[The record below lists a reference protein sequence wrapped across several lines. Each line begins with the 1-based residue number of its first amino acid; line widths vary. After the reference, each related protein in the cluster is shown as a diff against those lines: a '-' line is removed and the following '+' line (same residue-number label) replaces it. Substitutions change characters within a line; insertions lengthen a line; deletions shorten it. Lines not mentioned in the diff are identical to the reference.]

1 MNRFYWS
8 MLFLCLLPFI
18 HIEDADGG
26 AWVEDFNDPSF
37 KSWIKHDRANRSTW
51 MPKEG
56 HLDVWIQPPP
66 PPGIYDEYALEFVGF
81 QFDTETLDVQLKII
95 EAHNAS
101 VGILIGQYDGNG
113 YIYHRTVAFLH
124 TATIGGVIFKPKEF
138 DIIKKEEADDPIPA
152 PLKAI
157 EISFNKGDFEVFTK
171 RKYIGT
177 YRVPQLKTVNF
188 VGLISIVGLGRGVI
202 AHFVLDD
209 FIVSGPTIPAHGTLN
224 VRAKDK
230 AAVVWGELK
239 QR

>member
-8 MLFLCLLPFI
+8 MLFLCLLSFI
-18 HIEDADGG
+18 YIDAADGG
-26 AWVEDFNDPSF
+26 TWVEDFNNASF
-37 KSWIKHDRANRSTW
+37 KSWIKHDRDNRSTW

-56 HLDVWIQPPP
+56 HLDVWVQPPP
-66 PPGIYDEYALEFVGF
+66 PPGVYDIYTLAFDGFEF
-81 QFDTETLDVQLKII
+81 DAETLDVQLKIV

-101 VGILIGQYDGNG
+101 VGILIGQYDGDG
-113 YIYHRTVAFLH
+113 YLYERTVVFLH

-138 DIIKKEEADDPIPA
+138 DLIKEQIADDPIPA

-209 FIVSGPTIPAHGTLN
+209 FIVSGPTVPAHGTLN

>member
-18 HIEDADGG
+18 YIEVADGG
-26 AWVEDFNDPSF
+26 AWVEDFNDASLT
-37 KSWIKHDRANRSTW
+37 SWIKHDRDNRSTW
-51 MPKEG
+51 MPKDG
-56 HLDVWIQPPP
+56 HLDVWVQPPP
-66 PPGIYDEYALEFVGF
+66 PPGIYDKYALAFDGF
-81 QFDTETLDVQLKII
+81 QFDTETLDVQLNII

-101 VGILIGQYDGNG
+101 VGILIGQYDETG
-113 YIYHRTVAFLH
+113 YIYDRTVAFLH

-138 DIIKKEEADDPIPA
+138 DIIKEQVADVPIPA

-177 YRVPQLKTVNF
+177 YRVPQLERVNF

-202 AHFVLDD
+202 AHFVLND
-209 FIVSGPTIPAHGTLN
+209 FVVSGPTVPAHGTLN
-224 VRAKDK
+224 VQAKDK
-230 AAVVWGELK
+230 AAVAWGALK

>member
-1 MNRFYWS
+1 MKGFYWS

-37 KSWIKHDRANRSTW
+37 TSWIKHDRDNRSTW

-66 PPGIYDEYALEFVGF
+66 PPGIYDKYALAFDGF
-81 QFDTETLDVQLKII
+81 EFDTETLDVQLKII

-138 DIIKKEEADDPIPA
+138 DIIKEQIADAPIPT

-188 VGLISIVGLGRGVI
+188 VGIISIVGLGRGVI

-209 FIVSGPTIPAHGTLN
+209 FVVSGPTVPAHGTLN

-230 AAVVWGELK
+230 AAVVWGALK